1 MNYSERIQLQNFI
14 KTQIQLLSEM
24 SASHVRAF
32 RHTGTFCAMKLM
44 SALVGVALSVN
55 KEIEVIKFY
64 LKNCK
69 KN

>member
-55 KEIEVIKFY
+55 KEIEVIK
-64 LKNCK
+64 L
-69 KN
+69 